1 MSTPSSSEPS
11 KITFKSI
18 NRKKKQFRRR
28 ISDDEDQSDDNN
40 EPTDTPKP
48 NQILAETL
56 ELQKLRQR
64 SSGISNITL
73 ASGQK
78 LTKIEE
84 SLMTAVDNDPFK
96 IQTGGLLDLRKAKA
110 AKAIENGEM
119 PEEDALNGKNKDL
132 MVGTQFSK
140 ETRIRDEDEEMQKFI
155 EAEMERRRGKTDDS
169 EGQGLNFLTPEDR
182 ALLSLPEN
190 LRKSTFSKS
199 EDMLSS
205 QMLSGIPEVDLGIE
219 EKIRNIEATESAKKK
234 WASEARQKKRPS
246 EFVPSNL
253 AVNFKVPDRFK
264 IDIDEI
270 EPPVKAKRPKEEEVI
285 TQRTVVVGDE
295 PELKVIGLD
304 ADSSLSHAQKGD
316 KATDDLHLSKFK
328 QHFHRK

>member
-1 MSTPSSSEPS
+1 MSNEGSNEAP
-11 KITFKSI
+11 KIKFKSI

-28 ISDDEDQSDDNN
+28 VSDDDDEDRAQDDQLDPP
-40 EPTDTPKP
+40 EP
-48 NQILAETL
+48 NLILAETL

-110 AKAIENGEM
+110 AKAIENGEV
-119 PEEDALNGKNKDL
+119 PQEDVLNGKNKDL

-155 EAEMERRRGKTDDS
+155 ESEMERRRGKTDDS

-270 EPPVKAKRPKEEEVI
+270 EPPVKAKRPKEEVI
-285 TQRTVVVGDE
+285 TQRTVVVGDV
-295 PELKVIGLD
+295 PELKVIGLG
-304 ADSSLSHAQKGD
+304 ADSSQSNAQRGD
-316 KATDDLHLSKFK
+316 KATDDLHVSKFK